1 MDYMNIIKSFE
12 AKELK
17 KRPLAIRLADGLTS
31 LFGGISFF
39 IINLIFF
46 TFWLL
51 INTGKIPQVAV
62 FDPYPFTLL
71 TSIVSLEAIILSII
85 VLMSAQRQSY
95 ISTLREE
102 LNMQVN
108 LISEKEITK
117 ILTLLR
123 DLHLKHN
130 KEFNDP
136 ELEEMIKRT
145 DISYIERRLQDQI
158 QSASKNG
165 NVIQGVVKPIEK
177 VTQSFEDR
185 VLNKK

>member
-1 MDYMNIIKSFE
+1 MNIIKSFE

-39 IINLIFF
+39 VINLIFF
-46 TFWLL
+46 TAWIL
-51 INTGKIPQVAV
+51 INTNKIPQIAV

-108 LISEKEITK
+108 LIAEKEITK
-117 ILTLLR
+117 ILVLLKE
-123 DLHLKHN
+123 LHKKHN
-130 KEFNDP
+130 SDFNDP
-136 ELEEMIKRT
+136 ELEEMIKGT
-145 DISYIERRLQDQI
+145 DISYIERKLQDQI
-158 QSASKNG
+158 LNASKEG
-165 NVIQGVVKPIEK
+165 SVMKGVVRPIEK
-177 VTQSFEDR
+177 VTQNIESR
-185 VLNKK
+185 VFNNKKV